1 MQIKLISLS
10 VPEFHVFKKICEK
23 LHKHVTGE
31 VDHLTPELE
40 NRGPG
45 EKRPVRYL
53 GLWVIFD
60 LLIGQFILKSLGKNQ
75 QEHTQG
81 WINKSYTIDG
91 WIYKQ

>member
-53 GLWVIFD
+53 GL
-60 LLIGQFILKSLGKNQ
+60 
-75 QEHTQG
+75 
-81 WINKSYTIDG
+81 
-91 WIYKQ
+91 